1 MSKKSYAETSYL
13 QHATHGFGEF
23 PITNTMVPSGNL
35 PRNGKSLRYEN
46 EVSMWSQKNDSQ
58 WRLFPTP
65 NCDSNA
71 FSEPNT
77 MFWKPIECSSKR
89 NYSGLSTRLGS
100 WNPDPFWD
108 RGRLKNPKSKKQTA
122 PRACPK
128 YLTTSFE
135 RSTYNYQN
143 CWCPNMNSSC
153 PWSKM
158 KFRVT
163 PYKIVV
169 ARGCILFQYS
179 ASTPYDFIRV
189 TNPYDATEL
198 YSQIPTPTLLDFSRI
213 TPKPSRTQVSVPVS
227 VSVMAATEKKKK

>member
-1 MSKKSYAETSYL
+1 MGSLCDMKMRFLCEAKKTTANGAYSRHQIVTPTRSQSRIPCFESLSSAL
-13 QHATHGFGEF
+13 QNAIIRVFQHVWVPAIQIHFG
-23 PITNTMVPSGNL
+23 I
-35 PRNGKSLRYEN
+35 
-46 EVSMWSQKNDSQ
+46 EVAS
-58 WRLFPTP
+58 
-65 NCDSNA
+65 
-71 FSEPNT
+71 
-77 MFWKPIECSSKR
+77 
-89 NYSGLSTRLGS
+89 
-100 WNPDPFWD
+100 
-108 RGRLKNPKSKKQTA
+108 KNPKSKKQTA

-169 ARGCILFQYS
+169 ASGCILFQYS